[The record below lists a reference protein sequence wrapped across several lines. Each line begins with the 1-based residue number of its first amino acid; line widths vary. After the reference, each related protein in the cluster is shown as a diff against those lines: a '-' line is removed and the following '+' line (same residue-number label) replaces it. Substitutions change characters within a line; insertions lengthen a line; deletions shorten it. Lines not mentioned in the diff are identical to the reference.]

1 MWGDF
6 ASAGVCLEFVVP
18 AYINEEKKIWVK
30 VGYNSKKNH
39 NTHKSLNATNFM
51 KNNYTCCS
59 SPSQVG
65 CTLKKV
71 NKKKRSG
78 SFISGIREVP
88 LKFLEK

>member
-1 MWGDF
+1 MDII
-6 ASAGVCLEFVVP
+6 LKR
-18 AYINEEKKIWVK
+18 IR
-30 VGYNSKKNH
+30 
-39 NTHKSLNATNFM
+39 THINATNFM

-59 SPSQVG
+59 SPSQIG